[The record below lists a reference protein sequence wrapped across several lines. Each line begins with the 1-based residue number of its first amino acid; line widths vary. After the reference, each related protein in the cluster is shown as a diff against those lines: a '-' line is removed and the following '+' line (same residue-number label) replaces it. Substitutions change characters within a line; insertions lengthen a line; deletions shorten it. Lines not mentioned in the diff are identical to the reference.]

1 MQVLYSKL
9 IINNLTIAFI
19 GLNRSLFWLR
29 RLGCVGLRTTVPA
42 KTMARTLHGV
52 YEKIMI
58 LRVKN
63 RGGTLHGVEHYS
75 SIYGIYLFIFFFNYK
90 LCEELKE

>member
-9 IINNLTIAFI
+9 IINNLTLALI
-19 GLNRSLFWLR
+19 GLNRSLLFWLR

-52 YEKIMI
+52 YEK
-58 LRVKN
+58 KN
-63 RGGTLHGVEHYS
+63 DFEG
-75 SIYGIYLFIFFFNYK
+75 K
-90 LCEELKE
+90 K

>member
-9 IINNLTIAFI
+9 IVNKLALALI
-19 GLNRSLFWLR
+19 GLNCSLLFWLH

-42 KTMARTLHGV
+42 KTMARTLYGV
-52 YEKIMI
+52 YENIMI

-63 RGGTLHGVEHYS
+63 RGRTLLEY
-75 SIYGIYLFIFFFNYK
+75 IRY
-90 LCEELKE
+90 

>member
-1 MQVLYSKL
+1 MQVLYSKF
-9 IINNLTIAFI
+9 IINNLTLTLT
-19 GLNRSLFWLR
+19 GLNRSLLLWLR

-52 YEKIMI
+52 QYMKKIMI

-63 RGGTLHGVEHYS
+63 RGRTL
-75 SIYGIYLFIFFFNYK
+75 
-90 LCEELKE
+90 LKYIR